1 MTRRWWNWEWLALA
15 VLVAVLVMHVWFPRV
30 GPGPLNDTYNVDV
43 GGRKAFYRLAER
55 RLDWVERNQR
65 SLETALQN
73 LPTDATLCFL
83 GPARYPQ
90 PREWQSLLNW
100 VSRGGSLLFAA
111 RWDEPEL
118 SVEGLN
124 LTVKPT
130 SSESVLDQMRA
141 SRAKKQKKQTDKDK
155 PKTSPQNQDSDA
167 SDTAELKTEEHKPSK
182 SIETTLATSS
192 AVTWKSKG
200 KVVVTGTASVDVL
213 LSDENGPQVVRT
225 AYGTGK
231 IVLLA
236 SDYVFSNESLAAR
249 EKQNGVLAFRL
260 LEAADAHDSVVFDES
275 LNATGTPKVVGL
287 VLDATLRPITLQVLV
302 VFVVFAWR
310 GNRRFG
316 GLLPKALSSRHD
328 IADHTN
334 ALGNLYY
341 KVGDPAA
348 VLRTY
353 LEQRRIEWHLRFVSG
368 GKDTRGLEPLARRLR
383 TPVDELKQ
391 LLSDAEV
398 ASQQKKLHRRDAA
411 KLIRRLASLKV
422 GKPTATKMK

>member
-55 RLDWVERNQR
+55 RLNIVDRNQR
-65 SLETALQN
+65 SLEAALPN

-90 PREWQSLLNW
+90 PREWQALLNW
-100 VSRGGSLLFAA
+100 VAQGGSLLFAA

-124 LTVKPT
+124 LTIEPT
-130 SSESVLDQMRA
+130 SSESVLDRMRA
-141 SRAKKQKKQTDKDK
+141 SREMKQRKKKDKDK
-155 PKTSPQNQDSDA
+155 PKELGKDDDSDKSSK
-167 SDTAELKTEEHKPSK
+167 SDAEAKDRKPSE
-182 SIETTLATSS
+182 SVETKMATSS
-192 AVTWKSKG
+192 ALTWKSKG
-200 KVVVTGTASVDVL
+200 KVVVSGNATVDVL

-225 AYGTGK
+225 AYGAGN

-236 SDYVFSNESLAAR
+236 SDYIFSNESLAAR

-260 LEAADAHDSVVFDES
+260 LEAADAHESVVFDES

-316 GLLPKALSSRHD
+316 GLLPKELSSRHD

-348 VLRTY
+348 VLRSY
-353 LEQRRIEWHLRFVSG
+353 LEQRRIEWHLRFVAG
-368 GKDTRGLEPLARRLR
+368 AKDTRGLEPLARRLR

-391 LLSDAEV
+391 LLAEAEG

-411 KLIRRLASLKV
+411 KLIRRLASLRHK
-422 GKPTATKMK
+422 KS

>member
-15 VLVAVLVMHVWFPRV
+15 ALVAVLAMHVWFPRV

-65 SLETALQN
+65 PLSVALPN
-73 LPTDATLCFL
+73 LPSDATLCFL
-83 GPARYPQ
+83 GPARNPD
-90 PREWQSLLNW
+90 PREWRALLDW
-100 VSRGGSLLFAA
+100 VSHGGSLLFAA

-118 SVEGLN
+118 SIEGLS
-124 LTVKPT
+124 LKVEPT
-130 SSESVLDQMRA
+130 ATGSVLERMRA
-141 SRAKKQKKQTDKDK
+141 SREKKQRKKLEKDL
-155 PKTSPQNQDSDA
+155 PKESSKDSD
-167 SDTAELKTEEHKPSK
+167 SDTSSKSDTDADEHKPSK
-182 SIETTLATSS
+182 SIETSLATSS
-192 AVTWKSKG
+192 AVTWKSKA
-200 KVVVTGTASVDVL
+200 KIVISDSASVDVL

-231 IVLLA
+231 IVLVA
-236 SDYVFSNESLAAR
+236 SDYVFSNESLAAH

-260 LEAADAHDSVVFDES
+260 LEAADAHEAVVFDES

-316 GLLPKALSSRHD
+316 GLLPRALSSRHD

-383 TPVDELKQ
+383 TPVEELRQ
-391 LLSDAEV
+391 LLADTEA

-422 GKPTATKMK
+422 GRPTVTKLT